1 MKPVPRYRRATREIR
16 PDGISVLFLK
26 SSHSPNHL
34 QVKIHV
40 ITVAITGPT
49 AFQKEHIC
57 ILVLYTPVNTVC
69 LFSDLSGLGVGGKG
83 EHFGAAPW
91 AMAEVAPG
99 RPGEGHVVPGRGRAL
114 NATCGGEPLNLS
126 EQNDTALATVERVED
141 RGETGKA
148 DQKILSGQGKGRQ
161 GPFSSCNVLFL
172 PGRRCRHQGL
182 HRAAAM

>member
-49 AFQKEHIC
+49 AFQKEHVC

-91 AMAEVAPG
+91 AMAEVALG
-99 RPGEGHVVPGRGRAL
+99 RPGEGHVAPG
-114 NATCGGEPLNLS
+114 EEKP
-126 EQNDTALATVERVED
+126 
-141 RGETGKA
+141 
-148 DQKILSGQGKGRQ
+148 RQ
-161 GPFSSCNVLFL
+161 GQSLECHLQ
-172 PGRRCRHQGL
+172 R
-182 HRAAAM
+182 